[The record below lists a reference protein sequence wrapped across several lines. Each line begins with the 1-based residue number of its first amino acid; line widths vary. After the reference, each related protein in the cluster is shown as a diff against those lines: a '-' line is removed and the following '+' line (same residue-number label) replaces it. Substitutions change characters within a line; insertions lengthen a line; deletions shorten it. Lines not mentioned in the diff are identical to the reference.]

1 MISVAEKG
9 YKAFQTY
16 LAIKSHFTHDSY
28 DFFKYN
34 GKVAASA
41 NTFRNRKDR
50 YYFAKVENKYSKSLP
65 DFFVANFIARGDMWI
80 GELTSDE
87 AHQAYMEWRKRM
99 ESLSYMF
106 KRDMVTLRNQM
117 DLHDYEFDDLF
128 KMKEHDH
135 PVIFKILM
143 NEEISLESFVILDK
157 ILDFI
162 RVFDK
167 KMLDDPIWSMYN
179 KKIRK
184 YKDFI
189 RINKTDYRKIV
200 RQVFVD

>member
-1 MISVAEKG
+1 MAEAG
-9 YKAFQTY
+9 FKAYQKY
-16 LAIKSHFTHDSY
+16 LAVKGHFTRKDY
-28 DFFKYN
+28 DYFKYK
-34 GKVAASA
+34 GKIKASESSFKKRNDRYHFA
-41 NTFRNRKDR
+41 KLENKHKKDLLPFLVSNMVVSSEVWVGELLSENSEKIYKKWQKKIESLKYTFRTDM
-50 YYFAKVENKYSKSLP
+50 SKL
-65 DFFVANFIARGDMWI
+65 
-80 GELTSDE
+80 
-87 AHQAYMEWRKRM
+87 
-99 ESLSYMF
+99 
-106 KRDMVTLRNQM
+106 RDLIE
-117 DLHDYEFDDLF
+117 LHDYEFDDLF